1 MSMEELVELLSKA
14 LVDHPE
20 AVQVSTRD
28 DDQGVLIELSVAGE
42 DMGKVI
48 GKQGKIARAI
58 RTLAKVQG
66 AKIGKRVSV
75 EIRNE

>member
-1 MSMEELVELLSKA
+1 MKELIEALVLA

-20 AVQVSTRD
+20 EVRITEREEHRIIF
-28 DDQGVLIELSVAGE
+28 IELRVDPA

-58 RTLAKVQG
+58 RTLARAVAAHQQGKKVILDITQ
-66 AKIGKRVSV
+66 
-75 EIRNE
+75 